1 MPAPVLQGIVPP
13 LEFGFPET
21 EIAPVPPKPP
31 SKATATAVQLST
43 LLAKP
48 EGSPPVAPAATP
60 SEPVAV
66 VQSAPR
72 ASAPAVVRLV
82 DMSEPARVEADQ
94 WCDLAAALAK
104 QLWNSRSSMP
114 LRATVIEA
122 FLHAMPRLAA
132 IRGDGSAAAG
142 AESGRDRWS
151 DPFAGDRPDIV
162 GRFDRPDFEG
172 IAARISELVE
182 RWMQHQE
189 NQARQPGSEAEEI
202 SFTMMPVPH
211 SAVVTFGMNYHQ
223 RGSTGRKR
231 VACWIARVG
240 ENRFLF
246 VGKIPPSVGVTLPG
260 FVQSF
265 RAEAG
270 DVSLP
275 MPRESILSMPPP
287 PDVDS
292 ENALTMRRLMISF
305 CEAYFVR
312 FDNRL
317 AAELYDQ
324 IRRRREIARAIIP
337 GMLQVM
343 PPSREK
349 RMLQQ
354 LNREL

>member
-1 MPAPVLQGIVPP
+1 M
-13 LEFGFPET
+13 
-21 EIAPVPPKPP
+21 
-31 SKATATAVQLST
+31 
-43 LLAKP
+43 
-48 EGSPPVAPAATP
+48 PVASVPAA
-60 SEPVAV
+60 
-66 VQSAPR
+66 
-72 ASAPAVVRLV
+72 VRLV
-82 DMSEPARVEADQ
+82 DISGPAKAEADQ
-94 WCDLAAALAK
+94 WRDLAAALAR
-104 QLWNSRSSMP
+104 QLWSSRSPMP

-122 FLHAMPRLAA
+122 FLHAMPRLIA
-132 IRGDGSAAAG
+132 IRGDGFAAA
-142 AESGRDRWS
+142 AADDIRGRWG

-172 IAARISELVE
+172 IAARISELIE

-189 NQARQPGSEAEEI
+189 NQARQPGSDAEEI

-246 VGKIPPSVGVTLPG
+246 VGKIPPSVSVTLPG

-270 DVSLP
+270 EPSLP
-275 MPRESILSMPPP
+275 MPREQILSMPPP

-292 ENALTMRRLMISF
+292 ENALTVRRLMINF

-354 LNREL
+354 LSREL

>member
-1 MPAPVLQGIVPP
+1 VPVLQGILPP
-13 LEFGFPET
+13 LDLGFPKAEL
-21 EIAPVPPKPP
+21 APAP
-31 SKATATAVQLST
+31 SKPAPKANETAAQLSA

-48 EGSPPVAPAATP
+48 PSPPPAPAAPSKPAPVPVEPPMPVAPA
-60 SEPVAV
+60 
-66 VQSAPR
+66 
-72 ASAPAVVRLV
+72 PAAVRLA
-82 DMSEPARVEADQ
+82 DLSGPAKAEADH
-94 WCDLAAALAK
+94 WRDLAAALAK
-104 QLWNSRSSMP
+104 QLWNSRSPMP

-122 FLHAMPRLAA
+122 FLHVMPRLAA
-132 IRGDGSAAAG
+132 IRGDASAAADTEG
-142 AESGRDRWS
+142 IRGRWG
-151 DPFAGDRPDIV
+151 DPFAGDRPDIL

-189 NQARQPGSEAEEI
+189 NQARQPGSDAEDI

-211 SAVVTFGMNYHQ
+211 SAIVSFGMNYRQ
-223 RGSTGRKR
+223 RGGAGRKR

-246 VGKIPPSVGVTLPG
+246 AGKIPPSVSVTLPG

-270 DVSLP
+270 EPSLP
-275 MPRESILSMPPP
+275 MPREQILAMPPP

-292 ENALTMRRLMISF
+292 ENALTMRRLMINF

-317 AAELYDQ
+317 AADLYDQ

-354 LNREL
+354 LSREL

>member
-1 MPAPVLQGIVPP
+1 MSGPA
-13 LEFGFPET
+13 
-21 EIAPVPPKPP
+21 K
-31 SKATATAVQLST
+31 
-43 LLAKP
+43 
-48 EGSPPVAPAATP
+48 
-60 SEPVAV
+60 
-66 VQSAPR
+66 
-72 ASAPAVVRLV
+72 
-82 DMSEPARVEADQ
+82 VEADQ
-94 WCDLAAALAK
+94 WRDLAAALAK

-132 IRGDGSAAAG
+132 IRGDGSAAPD
-142 AESGRDRWS
+142 AESVRGRWG
-151 DPFAGDRPDIV
+151 DPFAGERPDIV

-172 IAARISELVE
+172 IAARISELIE
-182 RWMQHQE
+182 RWMQYQE

-231 VACWIARVG
+231 IACWIARVG

-246 VGKIPPSVGVTLPG
+246 VGKIPPSVSVTLPG

-270 DVSLP
+270 EVSLP
-275 MPRESILSMPPP
+275 MPRELILSMPPP

-292 ENALTMRRLMISF
+292 ENALTMRRLMINF
-305 CEAYFVR
+305 CEAYLVR

-324 IRRRREIARAIIP
+324 IRHRREIARAIIP

-354 LNREL
+354 LSREL